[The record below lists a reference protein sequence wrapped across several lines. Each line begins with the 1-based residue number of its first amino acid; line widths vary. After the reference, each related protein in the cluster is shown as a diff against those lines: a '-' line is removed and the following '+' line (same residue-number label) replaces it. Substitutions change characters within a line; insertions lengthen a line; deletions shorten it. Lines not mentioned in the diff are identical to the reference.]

1 MREDNVIVL
10 VKRRQGWYAD
20 YQGPHSV
27 AVARAFGTCMIP
39 TGFTAAG
46 PVETVVAAIAGLNP
60 GVAIEVNRTGV

>member
-10 VKRRQGWYAD
+10 VKRPQGWCAD

-39 TGFTAAG
+39 TAFTVAA
-46 PVETVVAAIAGLNP
+46 PVETVVAAIKQLNP
-60 GVAIEVNRTGV
+60 NCRIEIAGE